1 MGYFSEPV
9 EEACALLF
17 LEGYFIDRIYRKN
30 LKRILMIVDEKL
42 KKSQMSESEKKKLLE
57 SIIDYIY
64 SNQLVKRKIKKEFGV
79 WQA

>member
-1 MGYFSEPV
+1 
-9 EEACALLF
+9 
-17 LEGYFIDRIYRKN
+17 
-30 LKRILMIVDEKL
+30 MIVDEKL